1 MFASYN
7 WKEAKRQVELETE
20 NFRWEK
26 VAAGA
31 PEVTKE
37 MDSVTFKN
45 YIGDGVDYSQASGL
59 RSWMEGDAI

>member
-1 MFASYN
+1 M
-7 WKEAKRQVELETE
+7 
-20 NFRWEK
+20 
-26 VAAGA
+26 AAGA